1 MAKNILVATP
11 QPAFGELLRLSLEE
25 SGRYRVRLVQT
36 GREAL
41 SSAEHIVFTLA
52 ILDASLSE
60 PPFRFVAQGLRER
73 VIDIRLLVI
82 PPLEGPTAPEI
93 SAVRPDGFVSQ
104 PFYAPTLLDTID
116 QLTHSETAPSMPIG
130 KVVGAPL
137 FSSLQDASLAA
148 HHLEKFLED
157 STAPGV
163 MVIHTSQPW
172 VAAGQFNREAL
183 IEVAS
188 LLSRYTDANEGVD
201 LARYV
206 HLHADGGEYLIY
218 ATPLIDSM
226 VLALVYLVATPLTVI
241 RAQAGRLARELR
253 EAGQAQRDR
262 PRPEKPIP
270 AAAFPDEEL
279 LGDEAESDDARL
291 EAEATRLADF
301 LAGMP
306 GPEPNG
312 KPPAEPGDWVQAKQA
327 ASPDNPEFLFPWELE
342 KLRPAGQPASP
353 ASQAANPAPETGPD
367 STKTTSQAGSRQML
381 AEVTLDEGGELR
393 ESEFSALSASA
404 APASLP
410 PEIVAQ
416 PALSIDQTRPIV
428 LRALNSIQQVEPLAP
443 TLSNLAYTC
452 VMLPR
457 LPQHELVGELA
468 EHLAGWLPQV
478 CLAYSW
484 RLNGLLIQPGYL
496 QWTVQVAP
504 AISPGNVVRL
514 IRQQVSRKIFAEFP
528 QFEIDNPSGDF
539 WAAGYLII
547 SGFQPP
553 SQQLV
558 QDFICQ
564 TRKRQQSFRP

>member
-73 VIDIRLLVI
+73 AVDIRLLVI
-82 PPLEGPTAPEI
+82 PPFEGPTAPEI

-104 PFYAPTLLDTID
+104 PFYAPTLLETID
-116 QLTHSETAPSMPIG
+116 QLTQSESAPSIPIG

-148 HHLEKFLED
+148 RHLEKFLED

-253 EAGQAQRDR
+253 EAGQAQKDR
-262 PRPEKPIP
+262 RRPEKPIP

-279 LGDEAESDDARL
+279 LVDEAETDDARL

-312 KPPAEPGDWVQAKQA
+312 KPQAEPGDWVQAAQA

-342 KLRPAGQPASP
+342 KLRPAGPPASP
-353 ASQAANPAPETGPD
+353 APAAANPASESVPD
-367 STKTTSQAGSRQML
+367 STKTASQADSREML
-381 AEVTLDEGGELR
+381 AEVTLDAGGELQ
-393 ESEFSALSASA
+393 ESEFSAF
-404 APASLP
+404 PASLP
-410 PEIVAQ
+410 PEIIEL
-416 PALSIDQTRPIV
+416 PALSTDQTRPIV
-428 LRALNSIQQVEPLAP
+428 LRALNSIQQVEPLVP

-452 VMLPR
+452 VLLPR

-468 EHLAGWLPQV
+468 EHLAGWLPQI

-514 IRQQVSRKIFAEFP
+514 IRQQVSRKIVAEFP
-528 QFEIDNPSGDF
+528 QFEVDNPSGDF

-564 TRKRQQSFRP
+564 TRKRQQSFHP